1 MSVFNVPPAVLTDSS
16 RRFPIPRTILS
27 DYTNYL
33 HTDVPNVVYDFRI
46 LHSWY
51 DQFEE
56 KEPVYLRAEHFPIN
70 WKSKVGN
77 SDANKNFYT
86 DYSFPIKKGDM
97 VIREDGLIAML
108 NWSTQQYI
116 NAQTTQ
122 AIECNHYITITR
134 DVDAVADNL
143 GFVVSPAHTEEIV
156 DNLPCVMS
164 EYAGRPDYTVAQNTA
179 GINADML
186 TNVSLQWNEKTQNI
200 RIDDKFIYMNHVYR
214 IINMSYAEVDIN
226 RTHGVIV
233 LNARRIAGEHL

>member
-1 MSVFNVPPAVLTDSS
+1 MSVFKIPKVKLTNSERSFLIPP
-16 RRFPIPRTILS
+16 TIMS

-46 LHSWY
+46 LNSWQ
-51 DQFEE
+51 DQFTED
-56 KEPVYLRAEHFPIN
+56 KPVYIRAEHFPIN

-86 DYSFPIKKGDM
+86 DYTVPIKKGDIA
-97 VIREDGLIAML
+97 IREDGLITML

-122 AIECNHYITITR
+122 AIECNHYLTVVR
-134 DVDAVADNL
+134 DVDAVADER
-143 GFVVSPAHTEEIV
+143 GFVSTPAHTETIV

-164 EYAGRPDYTVAQNTA
+164 EYAGRPDFAVAQNTP

-186 TNVSLQWNEKTQNI
+186 TNVSVQWNEKTKNI
-200 RIDDKFIYMNHVYR
+200 LIGDKFVQLNHVYR
-214 IINMSYAEVDIN
+214 VINFNWTEVDIN
-226 RTHGVIV
+226 RTHGVII
-233 LNARRIAGEHL
+233 LNARRIAGEHQ